1 MTPQESR
8 DQFLEGI
15 LNKDEYELLR
25 DIGAYEDYV
34 EGVISIDDIYTR
46 LRDQAE

>member
-8 DQFLEGI
+8 DQFLGGI
-15 LNKDEYELLR
+15 LNEEECDLLR

-34 EGVISIDDIYTR
+34 EGAISIDDIYIH
-46 LRDQAE
+46 LRDQGE